1 MIKLIIMKE
10 MIMIKLVP
18 NILISLSVIGTQL
31 YRTLAFS
38 ISGSIDLILVHVG
51 LHLSSAIIKK
61 K

>member
-38 ISGSIDLILVHVG
+38 ISGSIDLILVHAG